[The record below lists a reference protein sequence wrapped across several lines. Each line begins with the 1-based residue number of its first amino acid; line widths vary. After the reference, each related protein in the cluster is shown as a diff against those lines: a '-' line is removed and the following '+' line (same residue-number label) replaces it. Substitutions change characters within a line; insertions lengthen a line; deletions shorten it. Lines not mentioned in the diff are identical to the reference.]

1 MKSLVVYYSRS
12 GNSKFVAQKI
22 AEKICA
28 DTEEVIDKKN
38 RQGLIGF
45 LKAGYDATRGKETVI
60 KETRFLPINYDLIVI
75 GTPIWNSRSTPA
87 VRTYLRKNDLSSKK
101 LAFFCTLDGNNSE
114 KAILNLR
121 KLLPSGNI
129 VCVLAVKK
137 ALKNPEEV
145 ETKVSDWCSSITSA

>member
-38 RQGLIGF
+38 RRGLIGF
-45 LKAGYDATRGKETVI
+45 LKAGYDATQGKETAI
-60 KETRFLPINYDLIVI
+60 EETRFLPINYDLIVI
-75 GTPIWNSRSTPA
+75 GTPIWNSRPTPA

-129 VCVLAVKK
+129 VGVLAVKK
-137 ALKNPEEV
+137 ALKNSEEV
-145 ETKVSDWCSSITSA
+145 ETKVSDWCSNITSV